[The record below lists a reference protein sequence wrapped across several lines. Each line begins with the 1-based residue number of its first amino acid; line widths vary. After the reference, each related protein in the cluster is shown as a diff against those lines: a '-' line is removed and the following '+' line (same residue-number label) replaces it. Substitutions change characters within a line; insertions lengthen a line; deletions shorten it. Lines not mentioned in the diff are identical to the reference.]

1 MNKFKVG
8 DKVKA
13 IKNISN
19 HTPYYEIGNVYYVTD
34 IDIDDSSPYQLNK
47 MYWCSEDE
55 LELLERLEKA
65 QKILT
70 EEEKEYLS
78 NVIKTFRDRVKY
90 ISKVGFT
97 GIGVPIIAILI
108 DNKIVFLPYFEENKM
123 YTGMQLYKEYTLKEL
138 GL

>member
-55 LELLERLEKA
+55 LELLERLEDDIKDNRIA
-65 QKILT
+65 YIDISEF
-70 EEEKEYLS
+70 EE
-78 NVIKTFRDRVKY
+78 KY
-90 ISKVGFT
+90 ISKDKIKDKIEELKKDDIVIVSFLDEF
-97 GIGVPIIAILI
+97 GVEFEYII
-108 DNKIVFLPYFEENKM
+108 K
-123 YTGMQLYKEYTLKEL
+123 
-138 GL
+138 